1 MSSFSCWEQ
10 QFNKRSIKKRYHSC
24 SGGKE
29 RGHSLCSRTSLLRKK
44 PSNQNLQL
52 LNSRQALEDVATF
65 IQSMN
70 KVYNFKD
77 PKWIVFGGSR
87 SLALW
92 ARQKYPELIA
102 GAVGSSP
109 LLQPKVDFW
118 EYIEMAEQVYRRHDN
133 KCGQNI
139 QIAFAQVIDMLNT
152 KLGREQ
158 LSRTVSM

>member
-1 MSSFSCWEQ
+1 MTTTEKAYMVANVFA
-10 QFNKRSIKKRYHSC
+10 ILD
-24 SGGKE
+24 GG
-29 RGHSLCSRTSLLRKK
+29 
-44 PSNQNLQL
+44 
-52 LNSRQALEDVATF
+52 
-65 IQSMN
+65 
-70 KVYNFKD
+70 
-77 PKWIVFGGSR
+77 

-158 LSRTVSM
+158 LSEFFK